1 MLNNDDRRA
10 IAGLFDRLKDV
21 EHKAPP
27 RDPDAEAMIRD
38 EIRSQPGAPYY
49 MAQTILVQEQALKLA
64 EQRIREL
71 EAEVERGSRDDVFG
85 GLFGGGRREV
95 GRREVNRR
103 DERYEPEV
111 QRGGPWDRNYGGG
124 GFLAGAAQTA
134 LGVTGGILLGNAIAS
149 MFGAGAAQ
157 AAEPSQ
163 AQDQGAD
170 QNADSGNDGE
180 AGNDDL
186 GGGDFGGGDGGG
198 FDTGGG
204 FDFGGDF

>member
-49 MAQTILVQEQALKLA
+49 MAQTILVQEQALRMA
-64 EQRIREL
+64 EQRISEL

-95 GRREVNRR
+95 GRRQVNRR
-103 DERYEPEV
+103 DERYEPDV
-111 QRGGPWDRNYGGG
+111 QRGGPWDRGYGGG

-134 LGVTGGILLGNAIAS
+134 LGVTGGILLGQAIGA

-157 AAEPSQ
+157 AAEPSP
-163 AQDQGAD
+163 AQDSGAD
-170 QNADSGNDGE
+170 QNTDNGNDTD
-180 AGNDDL
+180 AGSDS
-186 GGGDFGGGDGGG
+186 GDFGGGDGGG